1 MYLVIID
8 AYSKW
13 IDIKKMCDIS
23 SESAIRALKEYISIW
38 GLPHQIV
45 TDNGPAFASEQF
57 QEFLL
62 HNAIKHTKIVP
73 YHSASNEAAE
83 NAVRTFKK
91 KFKVLLK
98 DNMKHDALC
107 KYLFYY
113 RSTPH
118 CTTEKTPAKL
128 HLNRRFSTKLD
139 VIKSDIRSKVEQKQ
153 SDQQRFLRIIVQ
165 LLLELATP

>member
-57 QEFLL
+57 QEFVLR
-62 HNAIKHTKIVP
+62 NAIKYTKTVP
-73 YHSASNEAAE
+73 YYPASNAAAE
-83 NAVRTFKK
+83 NAVHFKK
-91 KFKVLLK
+91 KV
-98 DNMKHDALC
+98 
-107 KYLFYY
+107 
-113 RSTPH
+113 
-118 CTTEKTPAKL
+118 
-128 HLNRRFSTKLD
+128 
-139 VIKSDIRSKVEQKQ
+139 
-153 SDQQRFLRIIVQ
+153 
-165 LLLELATP
+165 